1 MDSWV
6 LGMDATMVAGLR
18 MAKISAG
25 GPKAAAE
32 ARRMVTEKVE
42 AAVGLQMLALTG
54 GLGSS
59 VESAT
64 ARSLRHYGPKVRAN
78 RRRLGKRTKA

>member
-1 MDSWV
+1 MDGWA
-6 LGMDATMVAGLR
+6 LGMDASLVAGLR
-18 MAKISAG
+18 MMKISAG

-54 GLGSS
+54 GLGDSI
-59 VESAT
+59 ETAT
-64 ARSLRHYGPKVRAN
+64 SRSLKHYGPKVRAN
-78 RRRLGKRTKA
+78 RRRLVGRARP